1 MSEKPVVLGG
11 SNGEHLAVELA
22 ELGSLELGDIE
33 VRKFPDGETYVRI
46 LANVAD
52 RKVIY
57 INSLQRNVNES
68 LVETVLTIDA
78 LKDLGAKEIIAVIP
92 YMSYARQDA
101 RFNPGEA
108 VSIQTIAKVFSLLK
122 IDYLI
127 TIDMHLHRISDPN
140 RLFNTKFYN
149 ITGVKE
155 LAKYFKKKYEIRK
168 EETIVVGPDEEAE
181 QWAKIMSKEIGDLD
195 YFTLEKTRISAEK
208 VVIDTRGVNVKGK
221 RVIIVDDI
229 ISTGGTIIEAVK
241 NLRELGAAEIM
252 VGTVHPLLI
261 GNAYNRLLRLKLK
274 DLVGTN
280 TILSPISRVSVAPAI
295 LEALA
300 SIGVV

>member
-1 MSEKPVVLGG
+1 MSEKPIVLGG

>member
-1 MSEKPVVLGG
+1 MSEKPIVLGG

-280 TILSPISRVSVAPAI
+280 TILSPI
-295 LEALA
+295 
-300 SIGVV
+300 